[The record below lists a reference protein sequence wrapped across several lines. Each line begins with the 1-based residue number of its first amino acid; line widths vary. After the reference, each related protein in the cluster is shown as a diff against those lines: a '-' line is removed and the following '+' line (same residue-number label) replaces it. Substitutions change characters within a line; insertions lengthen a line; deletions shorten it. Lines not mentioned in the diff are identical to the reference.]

1 MYKIFSFIFFIFL
14 WQLFSLI
21 NFHKLFFMPSCIVNC
36 QDWQF
41 TVARKQKNLPLAPP
55 MLGTKLEFEVVKYLK
70 NYFTTTNGDAC
81 RYITI

>member
-1 MYKIFSFIFFIFL
+1 
-14 WQLFSLI
+14 
-21 NFHKLFFMPSCIVNC
+21 MPSCIVNC

-55 MLGTKLEFEVVKYLK
+55 MLGTKLEFEVIKYLK
-70 NYFTTTNGDAC
+70 NYLITTNGDAR